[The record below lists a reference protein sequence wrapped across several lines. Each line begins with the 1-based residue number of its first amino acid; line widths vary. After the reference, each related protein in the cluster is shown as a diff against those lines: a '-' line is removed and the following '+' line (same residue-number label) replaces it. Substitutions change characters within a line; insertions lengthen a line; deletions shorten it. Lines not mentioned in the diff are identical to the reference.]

1 MSDPKLRRTTVV
13 VRYAANDGFCSELK
27 MKGGIGT
34 KQALTGKPVPPEQAL
49 IEGLEELARL
59 TALFGFEAE
68 ALEAFNGARQR
79 VAEWKSRRSS

>member
-13 VRYAANDGFCSELK
+13 IGYAANDGYRSELK

-34 KQALTGKPVPPEQAL
+34 KHAVTGEPVPPEHAL

-59 TALFGFEAE
+59 TALFGFEAD